1 MRDYWLHMQM
11 FSFCHHKYPKVK
23 YALHAG
29 ELVLG
34 MVKPEELTWHIG
46 AAIYDAGAMRIG
58 HGVDMPYEKNSY
70 GLMSY
75 MRQKHIPIEIN
86 LFSNEFILKVKGD
99 RHPVT
104 LYKEFGVP
112 IVICSDDGGVLRT
125 SLTEQYVLLANR
137 YPEFSYADIKRIV
150 YNSIN
155 YSFIKETAVKER
167 LIKNLNRNFARFER
181 QTLPPKH

>member
-1 MRDYWLHMQM
+1 
-11 FSFCHHKYPKVK
+11 
-23 YALHAG
+23 
-29 ELVLG
+29 
-34 MVKPEELTWHIG
+34 
-46 AAIYDAGAMRIG
+46 
-58 HGVDMPYEKNSY
+58 VDMPYEKNSY
-70 GLMSY
+70 SLMSY
-75 MRQKHIPIEIN
+75 MRQKHVPIEIN